1 MNDLIFAKCEK
12 FPGPGMLALPVG
24 LLPLFP
30 LSFSFSDFLL
40 YHSPVIFLRNLLV
53 YVNHSFF
60 SRKFIL
66 FFFLSVCVSM
76 YLNVHTRTSV
86 CSQKPE
92 EDIGFPGEL
101 LNMDAETTLRPLQEQ
116 YAPVTDEPSLQAPK
130 P

>member
-1 MNDLIFAKCEK
+1 MNDLIFAKCEN
-12 FPGPGMLALPVG
+12 FPGPGTLALPVE

-76 YLNVHTRTSV
+76 CLMCTHVHQCAHRNQKRILASLES
-86 CSQKPE
+86 CSTW
-92 EDIGFPGEL
+92 
-101 LNMDAETTLRPLQEQ
+101 MLRPHCVLCK
-116 YAPVTDEPSLQAPK
+116 SSMHL
-130 P
+130 